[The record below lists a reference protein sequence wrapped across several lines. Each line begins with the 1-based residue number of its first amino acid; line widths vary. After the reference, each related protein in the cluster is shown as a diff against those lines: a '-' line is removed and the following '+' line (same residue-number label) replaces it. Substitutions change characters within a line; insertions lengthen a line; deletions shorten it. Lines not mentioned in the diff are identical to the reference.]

1 VSGKTKIEVSD
12 RDWDSSRGLKL
23 ILNGVPEK
31 SHAFSVNCR
40 SAQREV
46 EVTHNPVFKDIGL
59 ESLNDHDHQA
69 SSTFGTPGYSGF
81 DWQRCD

>member
-1 VSGKTKIEVSD
+1 MHNPG
-12 RDWDSSRGLKL
+12 
-23 ILNGVPEK
+23 
-31 SHAFSVNCR
+31 
-40 SAQREV
+40 
-46 EVTHNPVFKDIGL
+46 EVTQNPVFKDIGL

>member
-1 VSGKTKIEVSD
+1 MPV
-12 RDWDSSRGLKL
+12 
-23 ILNGVPEK
+23 
-31 SHAFSVNCR
+31 A
-40 SAQREV
+40 REPRQF
-46 EVTHNPVFKDIGL
+46 TYNPVFKDIGL